1 MFQLPN
7 YILLKNIQWKK
18 LCKFSRT
25 AGKIV
30 NRVDHMGFN
39 PFVTNVHIL
48 YTLKTPENQRCFQG
62 VWNGDICQKWVKY
75 TLTHSFPMHPFS
87 TLENNR
93 KPWLIC
99 SQSTLSQHNF
109 SNVSLFLPSKNRK
122 PYGTLWTMGWVNL
135 CWVLIW

>member
-87 TLENNR
+87 TPENIK
-93 KPWLIC
+93 KPWPIC
-99 SQSTLSQHNF
+99 SQCTLSQHNF
-109 SNVSLFLPSKNRK
+109 SLPPYSFLMFPFFYLPKTSENL
-122 PYGTLWTMGWVNL
+122 TVHCEQWV
-135 CWVLIW
+135 V